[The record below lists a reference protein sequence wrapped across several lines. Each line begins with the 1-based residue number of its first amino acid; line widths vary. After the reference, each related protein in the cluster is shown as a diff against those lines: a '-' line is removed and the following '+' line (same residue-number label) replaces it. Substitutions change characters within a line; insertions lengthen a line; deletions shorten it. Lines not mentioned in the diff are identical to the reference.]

1 MMKENQPPQIL
12 VCLSN
17 SASNLR
23 TIQLAADLAA
33 GRQIQ
38 LTGIYISQS
47 LSLLND
53 RNLISNFRL
62 AESLGIKVTILYGSD
77 RIRLLSEYV
86 KQKGITTVIYETG
99 YLKSWDK
106 NQFNLLDHL
115 LPEIE
120 KVRVDNSKIDAIPK
134 SKRRLKL
141 SAWLTEKI
149 RLTNFFKILL
159 ILLITTLG
167 GLILKDINSDNTNII
182 LIYILGVM
190 LTAIVTKDRLYS
202 LLYSLAIPI
211 MYDFFFTR
219 PIGSLQTNTNNL
231 LTFGILFIVAFLS
244 GSWTAKIQKQANL
257 DAGRAFRTDILL
269 KTSQRLQTCQTI
281 SEIFQVTGEQL
292 NKLFGN
298 NVFIWKEKDHK
309 YELVQKFG
317 DNFTAD
323 LLELAMPNFVALF
336 KWVKQHQQLAGWGS
350 TKNSKLNF
358 ILLPVT
364 IIRGEKTA
372 GVIAIKIDQNK
383 LPDPLTLDL
392 AVSIALTC
400 GQAIRQNLS
409 LKKQAETLALAQQ
422 EKLRADLL
430 RGISHDLRTP
440 LTAIYGDSD
449 MLLHEEYQLGG
460 KQKNELYHSINQN
473 AAWLIDLTEN
483 LLSMTKVDNQN
494 FKVKREPE
502 LIADIFEAAL
512 NHLSPLAEEH
522 QLLTEL
528 PETDLI
534 ANTNGQLIVQVIVN
548 IINNALK
555 YTPSGSIIKLA
566 ATKTKHQQIL
576 VTIYNNGPQIHDK
589 DQIFKLFYRGH
600 NGTVGRKGLGI
611 GLALCQAIISACGG
625 KIGVENVKPV
635 GVRFWFT
642 LPSWE
647 EN

>member
-1 MMKENQPPQIL
+1 MKENQPPQIL